1 MFLATVSFRSL
12 GHDRGRGVAALHV
25 RGGGGDDSG
34 GSAGLQT
41 EGCTKR
47 REGCDQHRD
56 HNLDDLSFVHN
67 SFGLGFK
74 RAVFRNIPFWFVRTE
89 DRR

>member
-1 MFLATVSFRSL
+1 MFLATIRFRGL

-25 RGGGGDDSG
+25 TGGRTHHPGCC
-34 GSAGLQT
+34 ARLQT
-41 EGCTKR
+41 EGCAKR

-67 SFGLGFK
+67 SFGSGC
-74 RAVFRNIPFWFVRTE
+74 
-89 DRR
+89 